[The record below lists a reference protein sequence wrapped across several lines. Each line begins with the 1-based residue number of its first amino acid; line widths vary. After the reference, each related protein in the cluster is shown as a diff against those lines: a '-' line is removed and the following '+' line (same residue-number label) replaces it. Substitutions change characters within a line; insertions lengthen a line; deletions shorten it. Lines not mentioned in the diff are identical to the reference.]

1 MPELLAA
8 QEVEILGLWFKTS
21 LEKKLKKPHLNK

>member
-8 QEVEILGLWFKTS
+8 QEVEILRIVVQDQSREKVKETTS
-21 LEKKLKKPHLNK
+21 Q

>member
-8 QEVEILGLWFKTS
+8 QEVEILRIVVQGQPREKVKETTS
-21 LEKKLKKPHLNK
+21 Q